1 MSSGD
6 EVGKRVDTHRVAFV
20 GGIIHVTLPFLLKE
34 RMLYR
39 NSGKDLAGRTKALRW
54 E

>member
-6 EVGKRVDTHRVAFV
+6 EVGKGVETPRDTYV
-20 GGIIHVTLPFLLKE
+20 GGDHVTLLFLLKE

-39 NSGKDLAGRTKALRW
+39 DSGKDLAGRTEALRW